1 MERTKIYLLDLVTK
15 LLMTL
20 GSNINGM
27 MSRNKCSVN

>member
-27 MSRNKCSVN
+27 MSRNK